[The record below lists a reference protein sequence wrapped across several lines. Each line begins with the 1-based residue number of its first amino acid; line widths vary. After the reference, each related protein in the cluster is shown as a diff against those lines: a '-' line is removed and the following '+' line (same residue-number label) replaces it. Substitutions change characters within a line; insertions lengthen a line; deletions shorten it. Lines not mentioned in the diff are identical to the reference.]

1 MSPPAEKVPE
11 TAENDEKSEKIEP
24 IEEPGKSGDISVETT
39 VEGAQEYFKTKK
51 MRFGPIDYQIVT
63 QNLNGPCPLIAIMN
77 ALVLKGKI
85 TLGKDYVLPATGL
98 IELLSNLIL
107 AKEPAEKE
115 QKEIYESNVDA
126 VIRLMPKLVNGL
138 DVNVKF
144 SSISSFEFTPA
155 LSLFDLVAVD
165 LYHVWLPDPQF
176 PDQFRLISALNYN
189 ELAEKVCINDE
200 TVETQIIK
208 GFYEDSISQIT
219 FQGLASLLQTMK
231 DGDIA
236 VVFQNNHFS
245 TIHKRRNEI
254 FKLVSDE
261 GLADEPEIVWETF
274 SSVDGDSIFVNA
286 DFNNFKPT
294 PQPAPTVPQG
304 STVIHSTIE
313 HQDDVEIGV
322 EARPSSAP
330 PTSEQQAPP
339 TYEPSGST
347 SSRIPTSSGIQKTS
361 YHHQNVTTPRGS
373 QERKGDSGK
382 NCVLM

>member
-11 TAENDEKSEKIEP
+11 TAENDEKSE
-24 IEEPGKSGDISVETT
+24 
-39 VEGAQEYFKTKK
+39 KTKK

-126 VIRLMPKLVNGL
+126 VIRLMPKL
-138 DVNVKF
+138 
-144 SSISSFEFTPA
+144 FTPA

-347 SSRIPTSSGIQKTS
+347 SSRIPTSSGIQKSS